1 MSATTQRDQGL
12 RPGRNRAR
20 SWSVAAFAAGLTA
33 IAVLSVLWNLDQL
46 KFVAAGRHAGDAHPY
61 LEITERPAGLL
72 PVPCPPDN
80 PSTPA
85 KIALGRRLFFDPL
98 LSRDRTIAC
107 ATCHNPAQGFSISEP
122 LATGVGGKQG
132 RRHPPTLINVAYNSM
147 QFWDGRVG
155 TLGKF
160 DSLERQVLE
169 PIRDPL
175 EMDIDPLDVARR
187 LHESDDYR
195 RLFREAFGGDPT
207 PDLIAKAIASFER
220 TLLSGD
226 APYDRYNAGDLTA
239 MSPAAVRGKELFFWK
254 ATCSAC
260 HRGPNFTDNAFHPGI
275 ASKFDEGADIGRL
288 AATSEEY
295 DRGSFKT
302 PTLRDVARRGP
313 YMHDGSLATLEEVVE
328 RYNRGGFDTHYW
340 SGDTHAKI
348 EQLIAIDDGETFRQK
363 ASPQLRAGF
372 PLQLTAEEQ
381 SDLLEFL
388 REGLSGTNPA
398 VSPAVTKP

>member
-1 MSATTQRDQGL
+1 MSATTQHDQGL

-20 SWSVAAFAAGLTA
+20 SWSVAAFAVGLTA
-33 IAVLSVLWNLDQL
+33 IAALSVLRNLDL
-46 KFVAAGRHAGDAHPY
+46 LTFVADWRQPGDANRN

-72 PVPCPPDN
+72 TVPCPPDN

-85 KIALGRRLFFDPL
+85 KVALGRRLFFDPL
-98 LSRDRTIAC
+98 LSRDRTISC
-107 ATCHNPAQGFSISEP
+107 ATCHNPEQGFSISEP
-122 LATGVGGKQG
+122 LPTGVGGKLG
-132 RRHPPTLINVAYNSM
+132 RRHPPTLINVAYNTL

-160 DSLERQVLE
+160 DSLEQQVLE

-175 EMDIDPLDVARR
+175 EMDMDPLDVARR

-195 RLFREAFGGDPT
+195 RLFREAFGADPA

-226 APYDRYNAGDLTA
+226 APYDRYSAGDLTA

-260 HRGPNFTDNAFHPGI
+260 HRGPNFTDNAFHPSI
-275 ASKFDEGADIGRL
+275 ASKFDEGADVGRL
-288 AATSEEY
+288 AATSDEY

-302 PTLRDVARRGP
+302 PTLRQVARRGP
-313 YMHDGSLATLEEVVE
+313 YMHDGSVATLEEVVE
-328 RYNRGGFDTHYW
+328 RYNRGGFNTHYW
-340 SGDTHAKI
+340 SAEQYARM
-348 EQLIAIDDGETFRQK
+348 EQLFVSDEGETMRK
-363 ASPQLRAGF
+363 NASPQLRAGF
-372 PLQLTAEEQ
+372 PLLLTPEEQ

-388 REGLSGTNPA
+388 REGLTGTNPR
-398 VSPAVTKP
+398 